1 MTLDYE
7 VYKEGGILN
16 NRYQKIED
24 ISEGSYGYVSLAKDV
39 REKRLV
45 AVKYIFKLEDD
56 GQYERPE
63 EERDDDGDDD
73 NCVDCDDD
81 EDTKVDT
88 DCHENGDN
96 NVDVAKNNG
105 SSREKK
111 HKLYKHKKSLI
122 SSKVKSRLSN
132 NICLEA
138 MYEVDVQTKIG
149 RHKNIASLLDFFD
162 SYIIMEYC
170 SGGDLYEAIKADA
183 VPKKTKSIT
192 HIITQIMDAIE
203 YVHNKGIYHRD
214 IKPENILISG
224 IDWTIKLT
232 DWGLATT
239 DKTSMDRNVGSERYM
254 SPELFESN
262 LDINERKEP
271 YDCAKVDLWAMGI
284 VFVNIVF
291 HKNPFS
297 IANQSDKS
305 FCYFAA
311 NREALFDVF
320 STMAYDFFQVLRYS
334 LTIDPTNRD
343 LDMMRSELQNLS
355 EYTLD
360 DEYYNNLDEG
370 YEETM
375 NDSVPPQPV
384 PPSSAPV
391 SLPTPISSSDKQS
404 EPEFKKDFNFN
415 TVNERRRLDAPQTQN
430 IANGFF
436 KKPYA
441 QQQKIFSQSYNTT
454 TLAPHERAKS
464 APKFKFKKRNKYGRT
479 DNQYLK
485 PVNIEDRKKSKILK
499 KSRKPLGIPTPNTHM
514 NNFFHD
520 YKAKDEF
527 NTRDFFTPPSV
538 QNRYM
543 EGFSSNNSKQYKQN
557 RNYNNNNNNN
567 NSNNNHGNNY
577 NNYNSGN
584 GYIKGWNKNFNKYRR
599 PSSSS
604 YTGKSPLS
612 RYSMSYN
619 HNNNGSTN
627 GNYARRGSATV
638 QHSPGAY
645 IPPNARNHHV
655 SPTNHL
661 LRVPQPTVPD
671 ISTVLNG
678 KPSYQDHCN
687 QDNMDSEDDH
697 DSDDVLFTLE
707 ESDHDFV
714 NGMDNL
720 SMNDR
725 LPHTTTSAHSDS
737 FTHVNNNQNNN
748 ISTAHSTN
756 HYHRQYIP
764 PSLATPLHIND
775 NNNESN
781 ELPDLLKSPAS
792 SEAHLN
798 LSSGPIDPILTGSIN
813 NRYLHSSDSKEEEQE
828 RRLSLEQKF
837 KNGVYV
843 PPHHRKSFNLGIQ
856 GPPPLNMKTSNEATL
871 SVSHNS
877 VNFGGSYNSRR
888 SSVNELNPLHMNK
901 PLEKMP
907 VSPGAKNSFAG
918 FPKPLL
924 PRNHSSTTIA
934 LQNEDVFADSN
945 NDAII
950 FEDEEYDGESDK
962 MTHGKMDG
970 DGNESSSTS
979 PDERQIFG
987 PYEIYAQT
995 YTGPTHDKK
1004 LGAGRKSTIQDEMVG
1019 SLEQYKNNWLILQ
1032 QQD

>member
-7 VYKEGGILN
+7 IYKEGGILN

-56 GQYERPE
+56 GQYEKHEGE
-63 EERDDDGDDD
+63 EDDDRGDGDYD
-73 NCVDCDDD
+73 DCDDD
-81 EDTKVDT
+81 ENTKVDP
-88 DCHENGDN
+88 DFHENTDDN
-96 NVDVAKNNG
+96 VAKNNG

-111 HKLYKHKKSLI
+111 HNLYKHKKSLI

-138 MYEVDVQTKIG
+138 MYEVDIQTKIG
-149 RHKNIASLLDFFD
+149 RHNNIATLLDFFD

-203 YVHNKGIYHRD
+203 FVHNNGIYHRD

-254 SPELFESN
+254 SPELFDSN
-262 LDINERKEP
+262 LDIDERKEP

-284 VFVNIVF
+284 VFLNIVF

-343 LDMMRSELQNLS
+343 LNMMRTELKNLS

-375 NDSVPPQPV
+375 NDGLPPQPV

-391 SLPTPISSSDKQS
+391 SLPTPISSNQKQPV
-404 EPEFKKDFNFN
+404 PEFKKDFNFN
-415 TVNERRRLDAPQTQN
+415 NVNERKRLDVPQNQN
-430 IANGFF
+430 VVNNFF
-436 KKPYA
+436 KKPSM
-441 QQQKIFSQSYNTT
+441 QQQKIFSQSYNHT
-454 TLAPHERAKS
+454 TLSSHERAKS
-464 APKFKFKKRNKYGRT
+464 APKFKFKKRNKYGKT
-479 DNQYLK
+479 ENQYPK

-499 KSRKPLGIPTPNTHM
+499 QSRKPLGIPTPNTHM

-538 QNRYM
+538 QHRYM
-543 EGFSSNNSKQYKQN
+543 EGFSNNNNKQYRQN
-557 RNYNNNNNNN
+557 RNYN
-567 NSNNNHGNNY
+567 SNNHGNNY
-577 NNYNSGN
+577 NFNNGN

-612 RYSMSYN
+612 KYSMSYN
-619 HNNNGSTN
+619 HNNISSTN
-627 GNYARRGSATV
+627 GYTRRGSTTTV

-645 IPPNARNHHV
+645 IPPNARNNHV
-655 SPTNHL
+655 SPTNHFL
-661 LRVPQPTVPD
+661 KVPQSTAPD
-671 ISTVLNG
+671 ISTVLDS
-678 KPSYQDHCN
+678 KPAYQDNYNH
-687 QDNMDSEDDH
+687 DNMDSEGDH

-707 ESDHDFV
+707 ESDHDYI

-720 SMNDR
+720 SINDH
-725 LPHTTTSAHSDS
+725 LPRTTTSAHSDS
-737 FTHVNNNQNNN
+737 FAHASANHNDNNNNGTTNN
-748 ISTAHSTN
+748 TT

-764 PSLATPLHIND
+764 PPLATSLHINN

-798 LSSGPIDPILTGSIN
+798 PSSGSVDPILTSNIDD
-813 NRYLHSSDSKEEEQE
+813 RYSHSPSAKGEEQEQEQEQE
-828 RRLSLEQKF
+828 RRLSMEQKF

-843 PPHHRKSFNLGIQ
+843 PPHHRKSFNLGAQ
-856 GPPPLNMKTSNEATL
+856 QPPLNMKTSNEATL

-888 SSVNELNPLHMNK
+888 SSINEDNPLHMNK
-901 PLEKMP
+901 EPEVMSA
-907 VSPGAKNSFAG
+907 SPGAKNSFAG

-934 LQNEDVFADSN
+934 LQNKDVFADSN

-950 FEDEEYDGESDK
+950 FEDEEFDEESDK
-962 MTHGKMDG
+962 VNHGKMGGGG
-970 DGNESSSTS
+970 DESSSTS

-995 YTGPTHDKK
+995 FTGTTHNKK
-1004 LGAGRKSTIQDEMVG
+1004 LGAGRKSSIQDEMVG